1 MNEILKFRSWDGLNK
16 KFSFWTIND
25 LCTYSEKD
33 EKPSALDNWQQYTG
47 LKDKNEK
54 NIYEGDIVRVG
65 DSKWFDKNYYDVGI
79 VEFKTPAWY
88 FANIIPYS
96 IVQSGSEVKNTPSTY
111 YNTFEII
118 GNTYE
123 NKNLLNNL
131 IK

>member
-1 MNEILKFRSWDGLNK
+1 MRNEILKFRSWDGLNK

-25 LCTYSEKD
+25 LCIYSEKD

-96 IVQSGSEVKNTPSTY
+96 IVQSGSEVKNTPSTH

-118 GNTYE
+118 GNVYE
-123 NKNLLNNL
+123 NENLFD
-131 IK
+131 K